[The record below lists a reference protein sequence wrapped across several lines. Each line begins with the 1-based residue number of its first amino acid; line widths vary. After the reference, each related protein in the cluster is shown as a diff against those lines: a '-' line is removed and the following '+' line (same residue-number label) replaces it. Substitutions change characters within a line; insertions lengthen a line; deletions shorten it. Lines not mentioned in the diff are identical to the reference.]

1 MFAPG
6 PPRVELSLD
15 LDHLVETHQLEN
27 TAHSATWSNDDQLA
41 TELLDPVVHVQE
53 AAGSG
58 RIHERRSSDVEPEP
72 SALPGESARHGMF
85 QRRRARNVQ
94 FAGGVQGLRCPVL
107 AEPEPQES
115 FRRDG
120 TSSALHHPTTSQVV
134 GWPGRRFHAQPLEHN
149 DVAGDG
155 GPPLL
160 DGNDQRRNRALAS
173 PQSPDRVFP
182 SSEGGE
188 HLPRMPK
195 SVRVALV
202 NDYEIVLE
210 GLRAL
215 LRAYEPEIRVVELDV
230 EAKPK
235 RAVDVTLFD
244 TYGELHETRQRAR
257 DLAADAANGAV
268 IVFSFSDNAAFADT
282 YLDAGAQGFISKG
295 LPANQ
300 IVEGIR
306 AAAQGE
312 TVMLVRR
319 SQHGTTSPELRWPG
333 RDAGLTVRE
342 SELLALLPT
351 GMTNR
356 ELGDHL
362 HLSENTIKSQL
373 RGLFSKLEVRNRVQA
388 VALVRTGFLG
398 ESHSRSSTD

>member
-1 MFAPG
+1 
-6 PPRVELSLD
+6 
-15 LDHLVETHQLEN
+15 
-27 TAHSATWSNDDQLA
+27 
-41 TELLDPVVHVQE
+41 
-53 AAGSG
+53 
-58 RIHERRSSDVEPEP
+58 
-72 SALPGESARHGMF
+72 
-85 QRRRARNVQ
+85 
-94 FAGGVQGLRCPVL
+94 
-107 AEPEPQES
+107 
-115 FRRDG
+115 
-120 TSSALHHPTTSQVV
+120 
-134 GWPGRRFHAQPLEHN
+134 
-149 DVAGDG
+149 
-155 GPPLL
+155 
-160 DGNDQRRNRALAS
+160 
-173 PQSPDRVFP
+173 
-182 SSEGGE
+182 
-188 HLPRMPK
+188 MPK

-230 EAKPK
+230 KAKPK

-244 TYGELHETRQRAR
+244 TYGELQETRQRAR
-257 DLAADAANGAV
+257 DLAADATNGAI